1 LLELKIVF
9 DSWIAEEVGETF
21 AAIDGFYKHTS
32 PLAGSQ
38 ALDKFNEGCMEES
51 LHPSDPCYHGL

>member
-1 LLELKIVF
+1 MF

-21 AAIDGFYKHTS
+21 EGTAIDGFYKHIS

-38 ALDKFNEGCMEES
+38 ALNKFNEGCMEES